1 MTLPGGGGSGD
12 MVPKN
17 YCQGVVVT
25 LPGDGGSEG
34 MVPNFFWTLTTFFKI
49 QFKNTSNLNF
59 HLKDFFTKI
68 SKHVLF
74 FEIFGFKSFK
84 I

>member
-59 HLKDFFTKI
+59 L
-68 SKHVLF
+68 
-74 FEIFGFKSFK
+74 GFKVPSKRFFLKNFK
-84 I
+84 TCLIL